1 PKFGTMSDSRKY
13 EAGSKS
19 VTNASI
25 ATTRVPGSRFRAAPA
40 PLGADDVVGVEP
52 PHAASRLAA
61 GPMAIVPAAA
71 PAAPRMNCRR
81 LYRPSLPV
89 MFPALPV
96 SRAAARP
103 G

>member
-1 PKFGTMSDSRKY
+1 MSDSRKY
-13 EAGSKS
+13 DAGSKS

-25 ATTRVPGSRFRAAPA
+25 ATTRVRGSRLRAAPA
-40 PLGADDVVGVEP
+40 PAGDDDVVGVEP

-71 PAAPRMNCRR
+71 PAAPRMNWRR
-81 LYRPSLPV
+81 LYRLSLPV

-96 SRAAARP
+96 SPAGARR